1 MAELARVGWWGVV
14 EVWVIEAKEGVDSG
28 HGAGNQ
34 GNQGASGQGG
44 ATLLLVARATWKLL
58 LSLERWTVQIW
69 TLLLC

>member
-1 MAELARVGWWGVV
+1 MAELAQVGWWGVV

-44 ATLLLVARATWKLL
+44 ATLLLVARAT
-58 LSLERWTVQIW
+58 
-69 TLLLC
+69 